1 LILKFL
7 NNPINPIT
15 TTLQHGSTASLINL
29 LIYIRDSK
37 LNMIDK
43 CAFLV
48 YPYTHKEVYMRTN
61 IVLNDS
67 LIRQGFKLSGAKT
80 KKELVNQALKEF
92 VENRKR
98 LDLMDLAGKIE
109 FARDYNYKALRT
121 GK

>member
-1 LILKFL
+1 MF
-7 NNPINPIT
+7 
-15 TTLQHGSTASLINL
+15 
-29 LIYIRDSK
+29 
-37 LNMIDK
+37 DK
-43 CAFLV
+43 CTSMV

-67 LIRQGFKLSGAKT
+67 LIKQAFKLSGAKT

-92 VENRKR
+92 VENKKR